1 MDAISQGELEL
12 VRFDTTELLRE
23 IQRTLFPNISSH
35 VTCHYG
41 RIPTLGF
48 VQRQGE
54 NRHVISLHSLFN
66 HPDTPELVVRHILI
80 HELLHIEIPPRE
92 LREGEL
98 DPRVSRKKRGES
110 HEKMGPISHPAEF
123 WVRERALSPMRLV
136 ALKWIF
142 EAFGGRL
149 KYREREEGIW
159 VRRWRSE
166 YGRRVRR
173 PTIEEIQAILLAEE
187 RKGFGTPGEV
197 ADIFQMKAG

>member
-12 VRFDTTELLRE
+12 VRFDTTEVLRE

-48 VQRQGE
+48 VQQRGE

-92 LREGEL
+92 LREGSWTREC
-98 DPRVSRKKRGES
+98 R
-110 HEKMGPISHPAEF
+110 EKSEVNH
-123 WVRERALSPMRLV
+123 
-136 ALKWIF
+136 
-142 EAFGGRL
+142 
-149 KYREREEGIW
+149 
-159 VRRWRSE
+159 RRSWAR
-166 YGRRVRR
+166 
-173 PTIEEIQAILLAEE
+173 
-187 RKGFGTPGEV
+187 
-197 ADIFQMKAG
+197 